1 MCIFVCFLKPH
12 WLTKQ
17 PTWVLLKK
25 KITQHILKMVRQT
38 FRRGYY
44 NGVFWSGK
52 ESGLNS
58 KYKEKWKFI
67 ARE

>member
-1 MCIFVCFLKPH
+1 MGAVKE
-12 WLTKQ
+12 
-17 PTWVLLKK
+17 

-44 NGVFWSGK
+44 NGAFWSGK